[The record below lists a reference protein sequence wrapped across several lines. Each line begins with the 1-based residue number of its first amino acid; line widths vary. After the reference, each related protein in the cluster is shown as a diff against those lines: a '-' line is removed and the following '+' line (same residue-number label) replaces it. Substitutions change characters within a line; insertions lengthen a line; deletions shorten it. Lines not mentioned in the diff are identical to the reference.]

1 MIRLF
6 IFLVIATFAAGHA
19 EAEEVTSQDS
29 VAQEERYAAADVDL
43 DAPQATTSRA
53 ARPGQDGVARYETPS
68 SMRYE
73 ISGRDVNYSDQSP
86 VSADGAPTNLRPA
99 SWIE

>member
-19 EAEEVTSQDS
+19 EAAETTAEETT
-29 VAQEERYAAADVDL
+29 AQEERYAAVEVDL
-43 DAPQATTSRA
+43 DATWVTTSRA
-53 ARPGQDGVARYETPS
+53 ADAGQDGVARYETPS

-73 ISGRDVNYSDQSP
+73 ISGRDIDYSDQSP
-86 VSADGAPTNLRPA
+86 VSANGAPTNLRPA
-99 SWIE
+99 SWSE